1 MKKGLSLLLVSAAFA
16 TPMFAVENG
25 TQMLTSVNETAVTTE
40 TAITDSVAQKEQ
52 TTWEKII
59 SHMPKFSGYLQTGWN
74 WSKTSATGSRAS
86 SSFQA
91 KRLRLIMDGNV
102 GEKVDFRLQIEAF
115 NGIAGSTNGNGQKT
129 VQVMDAFATLKL
141 MPELKIRAGQFY
153 TPLGYEN
160 YDISPK
166 TLETVD
172 FSNIVYRMACRN
184 PYEYNVIDYGRDL
197 GVMIMGDAFDS
208 GKGFRYLHYD
218 LALTNGSLPTKDDR
232 NSSKDV
238 YASVTVRP
246 MKYFNIKTTYNYG
259 RYSTQ
264 NIGGSTGV
272 GSGKYSPM
280 NRMVVGAWYNDPQ
293 GLDLRAEYGLMKSKV
308 NGIKFIDEQGA
319 YFLAAYHLNKWLP
332 MVRWDMYKDSSEQG
346 AAGVVTGNN
355 KATTNNYNRILL
367 GVNYQLYKNVTIQFN
382 YHHYFYNKDVE
393 AANGY
398 AATNQ
403 IQLMGR
409 FAF

>member
-59 SHMPKFSGYLQTGWN
+59 SHMPKFSGYLQKGWN

-264 NIGGSTGV
+264 NIGGTPGV

-308 NGIKFIDEQGA
+308 DGVKFIDEQGA
-319 YFLAAYHLNKWLP
+319 YFLAAYHINKWLP

-355 KATTNNYNRILL
+355 KTTTNNYNRILL

>member
-74 WSKTSATGSRAS
+74 WSKTSATGSRAN

-153 TPLGYEN
+153 PPLGYEN

-308 NGIKFIDEQGA
+308 DGIKFIDEQGA

-355 KATTNNYNRILL
+355 KTTTNNYNRILL

>member
-264 NIGGSTGV
+264 NIGGTPGV

-308 NGIKFIDEQGA
+308 DGIKFIDEQGA
-319 YFLAAYHLNKWLP
+319 YFLAAYHINKWLP

-355 KATTNNYNRILL
+355 KTTTNNYNRILL

-382 YHHYFYNKDVE
+382 YHHYFYNKKVE

>member
-141 MPELKIRAGQFY
+141 MPELKIRVGQFY

-264 NIGGSTGV
+264 NIGGTPGV

-355 KATTNNYNRILL
+355 KTTTNNYNRILL